1 MTWPELVGD
10 GGASRQVSLYL
21 SPSQSQLPTYSGP
34 APQGPRLL
42 QKPWTLIERL
52 PSLLGFC

>member
-10 GGASRQVSLYL
+10 GGASQQVSLCL
-21 SPSQSQLPTYSGP
+21 HPSQSQLPTYSGQ

-42 QKPWTLIERL
+42 QKPWTPIERL
-52 PSLLGFC
+52 PPLPGFC